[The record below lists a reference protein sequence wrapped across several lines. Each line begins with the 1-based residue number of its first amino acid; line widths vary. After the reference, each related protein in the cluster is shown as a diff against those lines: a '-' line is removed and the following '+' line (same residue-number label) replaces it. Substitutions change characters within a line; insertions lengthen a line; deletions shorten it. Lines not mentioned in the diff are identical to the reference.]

1 MNELLLCGNKPNKTT
16 EPYDLTFFFQEDPKQ
31 VIGGW
36 TSSGINVFSILLD
49 DEYLTNHPNEL
60 FVASSVSGSKQARYV
75 KDSSEFYWMPVHVVG
90 DYATGK
96 IWLSIKGLTKIVK
109 KVRIVFHQILACRYI
124 RVTSNNKT
132 VGIKDVRNLSQD
144 FYPLETPGHNQSKA
158 FCDFTIDLT

>member
-1 MNELLLCGNKPNKTT
+1 MNELLLCSNKPNKTT

-36 TSSGINVFSILLD
+36 AAPGMFVFSILLD
-49 DEYLTNHPNEL
+49 DKYLTNHPDDFFEAN
-60 FVASSVSGSKQARYV
+60 SVSGTHYAQNV
-75 KDSSEFYWMPVHVVG
+75 KDSSETRWMPVHVVG

-109 KVRIVFHQILACRYI
+109 KVRIVFHQARVCRYI
-124 RVTSNNKT
+124 RVTSNNRT
-132 VGIKDVRNLSQD
+132 VGIKDVRNLSQN
-144 FYPLETPGHNQSKA
+144 FYPLETPGNNQSKA